1 MIQHPD
7 PKSYKASQWDTSV
20 GHSEAKATASEK
32 INLSFPTLPLN
43 PQVN

>member
-7 PKSYKASQWDTSV
+7 PKFYKSSQWDNSM
-20 GHSEAKATASEK
+20 GHTEAMAAASEK